1 MKGANLLATL
11 RLSVTTALHT
21 TIGRLLGRSNVPHPR
36 TYMFIEPTSHCNLE
50 CSFCTYRL
58 GLRPRRV
65 METGRFRDYVGQA
78 LAMGFADIVLTPIN
92 GDVFMDK
99 SILDKLRLLAAA
111 LDGQAGSGAGIL
123 LYTNLIGADAA
134 QLDEILSMPRLKLF
148 VVSLYGHDL
157 QTFERITGRGE
168 SQFRRLL
175 DNLATLEAMVRA
187 RGALPGLSLCMRS
200 ERGYGLDARLD
211 GPLHAILRRLAALG
225 VPVVVQNDLD
235 DWGGLVSEA
244 DLGGLDMR
252 LIQGRLVPKNGACIQ
267 PFYNVQI
274 LADGRVNACAC
285 RAVRDDLIIGDL
297 NHDSLSTI
305 LSADNPA
312 YTGLIERQE
321 AGDFP
326 ESCRGCSFYRSIYDG
341 RIRGASGL
349 GWISLDEFRRFIAA
363 PSTAPF
369 PQGKP
374 APGG

>member
-1 MKGANLLATL
+1 MKTVNLLATL
-11 RLSVTTALHT
+11 RLSATTALHT
-21 TIGRLLGRSNVPHPR
+21 AVGRLMGRSHVPHPR

-65 METGRFRDYVGQA
+65 METERFGDYVGQA

-111 LDGQAGSGAGIL
+111 MDGQEESGAGIL

-148 VVSLYGHDL
+148 VISLYGHDL
-157 QTFERITGRGE
+157 DTFERITGRGE
-168 SQFRRLL
+168 GQFRRLL
-175 DNLATLEAMVRA
+175 DNLATLEALVRA
-187 RGALPGLSLCMRS
+187 RGAMPGLSLCVRS
-200 ERGYGLDARLD
+200 ERGYGLDGAHD
-211 GPLHAILRRLAALG
+211 GPLHAALTRLISLG
-225 VPVVVQNDLD
+225 VPAMVQNDLD

-297 NHDSLSTI
+297 GRDSLATI

-312 YTGLIERQE
+312 YMGLIERQE

-326 ESCRGCSFYRSIYDG
+326 ESCQGCSFYRSIYDSRIRDASSRG
-341 RIRGASGL
+341 RI
-349 GWISLDEFRRFIAA
+349 SLEEFRRIVAGPPRI
-363 PSTAPF
+363 PSE
-369 PQGKP
+369 
-374 APGG
+374 

>member
-11 RLSVTTALHT
+11 RLSVSTALHT
-21 TIGRLLGRSNVPHPR
+21 AIGRLLGRSYVPHPR

-65 METGRFRDYVGQA
+65 METERFRDYVTQS

-99 SILDKLRLLAAA
+99 SILDKLRLLDT
-111 LDGQAGSGAGIL
+111 LIGRGEQGIL

-157 QTFERITGRGE
+157 PTFERITGRGQC
-168 SQFRRLL
+168 QFRRLL
-175 DNLATLEAMVRA
+175 DNLAVLEAVVRA
-187 RGALPGLSLCMRS
+187 RGALPGMSLCLRS
-200 ERGYGLDARLD
+200 ERGYRLDGAYD
-211 GPLHAILRRLAALG
+211 GPLHAAVNRLISLG
-225 VPVVVQNDLD
+225 VPAVVQNDLD

-267 PFYNVQI
+267 PFYNIQI

-297 NHDSLSTI
+297 GRDSLATI

-312 YTGLIERQE
+312 YIGLIDRQE

-326 ESCRGCSFYRSIYDG
+326 ESCQGCSFYRSIYDS
-341 RIRGASGL
+341 RIRGASRL
-349 GWISLDEFRRFIAA
+349 GRISLEEFRRFIADPPRI
-363 PSTAPF
+363 PSE
-369 PQGKP
+369 
-374 APGG
+374 

>member
-11 RLSVTTALHT
+11 RLSVSTAFHT
-21 TIGRLLGRSNVPHPR
+21 TIGRLLGRSHVPHPR

-65 METGRFRDYVGQA
+65 METERFRDYVGQA

-111 LDGQAGSGAGIL
+111 LDGQTGSGAGIL

-175 DNLATLEAMVRA
+175 DNLATLEAMVRT
-187 RGALPGLSLCMRS
+187 RGVMPGLSLCMRS
-200 ERGYGLDARLD
+200 ECGYGLDAPWD

-252 LIQGRLVPKNGACIQ
+252 LIQGRMVPKNGACIQ

-297 NHDSLSTI
+297 SHDSLSTI

-312 YTGLIERQE
+312 YTGLIARQQ

-326 ESCRGCSFYRSIYDG
+326 ESCRGCSFYRSIYDS
-341 RIRGASGL
+341 RIRSASKL
-349 GWISLDEFRRFIAA
+349 GTIGLDEFFGFIAG
-363 PSTAPF
+363 PR
-369 PQGKP
+369 
-374 APGG
+374 